1 MRECESLV
9 RGNDDVI
16 FVAIRPY
23 SEGKTL
29 SFAAMSVLSIPP
41 SQLVDVLPWLPSQ
54 SSVVL
59 LGEVDLCTSIVESLD
74 EVVGSSPIYAL
85 ETARVRSGT
94 V

>member
-41 SQLVDVLPWLPSQ
+41 GQLVDVLPWLPSQ

-74 EVVGSSPIYAL
+74 EVAGSSPIYAL
-85 ETARVRSGT
+85 ETARIRS
-94 V
+94 